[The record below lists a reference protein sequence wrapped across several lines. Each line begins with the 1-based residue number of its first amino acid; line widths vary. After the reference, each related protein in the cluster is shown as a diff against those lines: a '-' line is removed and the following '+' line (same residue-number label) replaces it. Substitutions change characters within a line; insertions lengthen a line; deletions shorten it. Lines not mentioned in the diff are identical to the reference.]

1 MGPNLSIEWSSKQ
14 QNDVYGFAFSD
25 FEGKMTASLGIRG
38 ALSTKLKDVVDIFGF
53 PSDVFASD
61 CMASSCFTQLIY
73 LSSGMMLDVYPAP
86 DRRGFVKISP
96 DTEVEEIWFFPPE
109 QDGYITAFPQYSEG
123 SSIWAVPWEGYTK
136 YQVAIW

>member
-25 FEGKMTASLGIRG
+25 FEGKMTASLDIRG
-38 ALSTKLKDVVDIFGF
+38 TQSTKLKDVVGTFGF
-53 PSDVFASD
+53 PSDVVAHD
-61 CMASSCFTQLIY
+61 CWDSSCFTQLIY

-136 YQVAIW
+136 YKVAIW